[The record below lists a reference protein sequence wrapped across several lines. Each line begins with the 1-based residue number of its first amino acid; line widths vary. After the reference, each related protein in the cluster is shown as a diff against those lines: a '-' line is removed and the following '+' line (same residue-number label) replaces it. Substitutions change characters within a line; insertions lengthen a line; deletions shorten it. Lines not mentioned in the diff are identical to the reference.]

1 MADISIVNQH
11 SFAGTEMK
19 SQFALL
25 EKKLQEMERSTKV
38 LQESE
43 KRYRRFFESA
53 KDGILIL
60 NAETGKV
67 VDVNPFL
74 LKLLGYSYEA
84 IVGRHIWELG
94 LLKDVAASKDAF
106 RSLKEHTYIRYE
118 NLPLETSDG
127 QPIFVEFVSN
137 VYRVDDGK
145 VIQCNIRDI
154 TARKRIEELAETEH
168 KRLMAAIEQVAES
181 VVITDAKGDIQYVN
195 PAFEEVTGYSRDEAA
210 GHNLRIIK
218 SGKQDEAFY
227 RNLWNTI
234 SSGRNWSGHII
245 NKRKDGTLY
254 TEDATISPV
263 RDASGQV
270 VNYVAVKRDI
280 TEDLQLAAQLQ
291 QAQKMETVGILAGGV
306 AHDYNNMLGVILGYA
321 ELALNKVDMA
331 QPLHGDLEAIY
342 KAAKHSADITRQLL
356 AFARK
361 QTIVPVLLDLNQI
374 IDGMIETIRRLI
386 GKEIDLSW
394 LPDINLWPIKMDP
407 IQVDQILTNLCV
419 NARDAIAGEGKVT
432 VETRNVTFDEAY
444 CAHHAGFLEGEY
456 AMVSVSDD
464 GSGMEEDVLGQIF
477 EPFFTNK
484 GVGEGTGLGLS

>member
-280 TEDLQLAAQLQ
+280 TEISSWRLNFSKHRRWKRWASWQAA
-291 QAQKMETVGILAGGV
+291 
-306 AHDYNNMLGVILGYA
+306 
-321 ELALNKVDMA
+321 
-331 QPLHGDLEAIY
+331 
-342 KAAKHSADITRQLL
+342 
-356 AFARK
+356 
-361 QTIVPVLLDLNQI
+361 
-374 IDGMIETIRRLI
+374 
-386 GKEIDLSW
+386 
-394 LPDINLWPIKMDP
+394 
-407 IQVDQILTNLCV
+407 
-419 NARDAIAGEGKVT
+419 
-432 VETRNVTFDEAY
+432 
-444 CAHHAGFLEGEY
+444 
-456 AMVSVSDD
+456 
-464 GSGMEEDVLGQIF
+464 
-477 EPFFTNK
+477 
-484 GVGEGTGLGLS
+484 